1 VTDVNVTDV
10 DAAFTAMQSHQ
21 AYLAAPPSL
30 DPTERHRLL
39 DLIAPD
45 HIGVFSSGSTSAPRC
60 IVRSWDSWRMSF
72 AAIDSR
78 MGVHAGE
85 TIELIGSASSTM
97 VLFAAMH
104 ALHHGAIPKVNAS
117 ARPLRGNPD
126 ADVVHAVPAAIDD
139 VLDQVIDGERR
150 APRLVVTAGA
160 TAPEALW
167 RKAQRA
173 GVEMVEYYGAA
184 ETSFI
189 AWRRAP
195 GAFEPVPG
203 CNIDIRDG
211 FIWVNSPFLAVGYLD
226 SMIGPM
232 RRQGDWVTVGDMG
245 DFDTRGGLILRG
257 RGDTAVT
264 TAGHTVLVED
274 VEAALRRITGV
285 DDVAVIGIPH
295 DRLGEV
301 IAAVHV
307 GSATSEQ
314 LRHATYAL
322 PDPARPRLWIQRE
335 ELPRLPGGKVDRRT
349 LQIQLTQTQT
359 RVQVRGR

>member
-1 VTDVNVTDV
+1 MTDLA
-10 DAAFTAMQSHQ
+10 AAFAAMQSHQ
-21 AYLAAPPSL
+21 AYLAAPSNL
-30 DPTERHRLL
+30 DSIEQLRLL
-39 DLIAPD
+39 NLIAPD
-45 HIGVFSSGSTSAPRC
+45 HIGVFSSGSTSIPRC

-85 TIELIGSASSTM
+85 SIELIGSPASTM
-97 VLFAAMH
+97 ILFAGMH
-104 ALHHGAIPKVNAS
+104 ALHHGAIPRVTTS
-117 ARPLRGNPD
+117 TRPLRVHPD
-126 ADVVHAVPAAIDD
+126 ADVVHAVPTAIDD

-150 APRLVVTAGA
+150 TPRLIVTAGA
-160 TAPEALW
+160 AAPEALW
-167 RKAQRA
+167 RKAERA

-189 AWRRAP
+189 AWRHAP

-203 CNIDIRDG
+203 CDIDIQDG
-211 FIWVNSPFLAVGYLD
+211 FVWVNSPYLAVGYLD
-226 SMIGPM
+226 SGPGPM
-232 RRQGDWVTVGDMG
+232 RREGDWVTVGDMG
-245 DFDTRGGLILRG
+245 HLDSHGGLILRG

-274 VEAALRRITGV
+274 VEAALRWITGV

-295 DRLGEV
+295 DHLGEV

-307 GSATSEQ
+307 GSASSHV
-314 LRHATYAL
+314 LRDAAQSL
-322 PDPARPRLWIQRE
+322 PDPARPRLWVQRE

-349 LQIQLTQTQT
+349 LRNQLTQARVQ
-359 RVQVRGR
+359 VQVRGR